1 MNMVK
6 KEDAGDKMIV
16 NSNRS
21 YRHHD
26 TLRKA
31 CYALS
36 LISADITG
44 PATVASLVTR
54 CSWVNEMSN
63 KKRNYTPIDY
73 N

>member
-31 CYALS
+31 CYVLS
-36 LISADITG
+36 SLLKSPRAA
-44 PATVASLVTR
+44 PVASLAAPVLIN
-54 CSWVNEMSN
+54 S
-63 KKRNYTPIDY
+63 
-73 N
+73 